1 MKKLVRTA
9 KKAENDNSIDIEKL
23 SAGLSEN
30 DPYNSFYDTA
40 SVIFRMISF
49 AVFACLL
56 IFIVSSAFISARSF
70 SYDNLDYIMRNFAL
84 TLEENKDS
92 TRHPIRYSPDSL
104 KGFAEYG
111 NGLAVCRASGI
122 SVFSGTGRQ
131 TCSEYIDYS
140 EPVISASEKY
150 VVVYEQGSGRY
161 SVYNAFSKVYSSECA
176 KTIRA
181 CAVADNGYYAFVTSS
196 DEFASVVEVYN
207 DDFNLITRFNKNS
220 HIVSV
225 DLTNDTIMIVSV
237 DADESK
243 TKFDTEILIADPESG
258 DVVSKSEH
266 SSGFPLGCRITDYG
280 YALVCSDSVWLYDNN
295 ANEIGSYEYEGSS
308 LNDFRISMSHVLLLF
323 KNKGFDISYTAV
335 CIDKR
340 GNIAYKYELADTAF
354 DIELYESS
362 AYILTSKYVLC
373 LNGSLEERVKIDSA
387 HYGCKLLA
395 LDSRSFYYCSDTAAE
410 LIKCNW

>member
-40 SVIFRMISF
+40 AVIFRMISF
-49 AVFACLL
+49 AVFASLL
-56 IFIVSSAFISARSF
+56 VFIVSSAFISARSF

-92 TRHPIRYSPDSL
+92 TRQPIRYSPDSL
-104 KGFAEYG
+104 KGFAVYG

-161 SVYNAFSKVYSSECA
+161 SVYNAFSKVYSSECD
-176 KTIRA
+176 KTIKA
-181 CAVADNGYYAFVTSS
+181 CAVADNGCYAFVTSS

-243 TKFDTEILIADPESG
+243 TSFDTEILIADPENG
-258 DVVSKSEH
+258 EVLSKSEQNT
-266 SSGFPLGCRITDYG
+266 GFPLGCKITEYG

-295 ANEIGSYEYEGSS
+295 ANEIGCYEYEGSS
-308 LNDFRISMSHVLLLF
+308 LNDFRISKSHVLLLF

-362 AYILTSKYVLC
+362 SYILTSKYVLC

>member
-30 DPYNSFYDTA
+30 DPYNTFYDTA
-40 SVIFRMISF
+40 SVIFRIISF

-92 TRHPIRYSPDSL
+92 ARQPIRYSPDSL
-104 KGFAEYG
+104 KGFAVYG
-111 NGLAVCRASGI
+111 NGLAVCRASGL

-131 TCSEYIDYS
+131 TCSEFIDYS
-140 EPVISASEKY
+140 EPMISASEKY

-161 SVYNAFSKVYSSECA
+161 SVYNAFSKVYSSECD
-176 KTIRA
+176 KTIKA
-181 CAVADNGYYAFVTSS
+181 CAVADNGCYAFVTSS

-243 TKFDTEILIADPESG
+243 TSFDTEILIADPESG
-258 DVVSKSEH
+258 DVVSKSEQ

-295 ANEIGSYEYEGSS
+295 ANELECYDYAGLS
-308 LNDFRISMSHVLLLF
+308 LNDFRISTSHVLLLF
-323 KNKGFDISYTAV
+323 KTKAFDISYTAV
-335 CIDKR
+335 CLDKR
-340 GNIAYKYELADTAF
+340 ANTAYKYDIADTVF
-354 DIELYESS
+354 DLELYESS

-373 LNGSLEERVKIDSA
+373 LNGSSEESFEVDQA

-410 LIKCNW
+410 LIKCDW